1 MSGSAAHVTHVIACG
16 ARVIQQQF
24 FRGDAQTLSVIA
36 TSTCFPRGSCNS
48 MAAIEHRHGNMRKGA
63 SDPETAA
70 ENTNRSMYLPN
81 SLLAHMA
88 TYMPPSLPITCPA
101 YQLTISLY
109 SNLLPPSYV
118 V

>member
-1 MSGSAAHVTHVIACG
+1 MSGSAANVTHVLARG
-16 ARVIQQQF
+16 APVIQQQV

-36 TSTCFPRGSCNS
+36 PSTCFPRGSCNS